1 MKKENISINYN
12 NGEFPAYLV
21 SNENAVSAV
30 ILIEEIWGL
39 NDHIKD
45 VSERV
50 AGLGYTVLAPELLE
64 DSGVL
69 EKISPEIFMEMRNP
83 ETRDEAQKKMREA
96 TAPLHTPEFGKDAI
110 AKLQATFDLL
120 KSKQIEK
127 IGVMGFCFG
136 GTYSYAFTASNPEI
150 KACIAFYGQPPL
162 ENIAGINCPVMGFYG
177 EKDKRLMDSLPQ
189 LEEQMSKYNKDFTHK
204 VYKNTGHAFFN
215 NTNQMTFNKEA
226 AEDAWKLTND
236 FLKKYLG

>member
-1 MKKENISINYN
+1 MKKEDIAIKYN

-21 SNENAVSAV
+21 SHDKTDSAV

-83 ETRDEAQKKMREA
+83 ETRDEAQNQFDQRRVSTE
-96 TAPLHTPEFGKDAI
+96 
-110 AKLQATFDLL
+110 LQAAFDLL
-120 KSKQIEK
+120 KSRQINK
-127 IGVMGFCFG
+127 IGIMGFCFG
-136 GTYSYAFTASNPEI
+136 GTYSYAFTAANPEL

-162 ENIAGINCPVMGFYG
+162 DKVSGINCPVMGFYG
-177 EKDKRLMDSLPQ
+177 EKDKRLIDSLPQ
-189 LEEQMSKYNKDFTHK
+189 LEIQMKEYNKDFTYK

-215 NTNQMTFNKEA
+215 NTNKMTYNKEA
-226 AEDAWKLTND
+226 AEDAWNITVD
-236 FLKKYLG
+236 FLKNNLG

>member
-1 MKKENISINYN
+1 MKKEDVTIKYD
-12 NGEFPAYLV
+12 NGEFSAYLV
-21 SNENAVSAV
+21 SHEKSDLAV

-50 AGLGYTVLAPELLE
+50 AGLGYTVLSPELLG
-64 DSGVL
+64 DTGVL
-69 EKISPEIFMEMRNP
+69 EKISPEIYLEMRNP

-110 AKLQATFDLL
+110 AKLQAVFDLL
-120 KSKQIEK
+120 KGRQIIK
-127 IGVMGFCFG
+127 IGIMGFCFG
-136 GTYSYAFTASNPEI
+136 GTYSYAFTAANPEL

-162 ENIAGINCPVMGFYG
+162 DKVSGINCPVMGFYG
-177 EKDKRLMDSLPQ
+177 EKDKRLIDSLPQ
-189 LEEQMSKYNKDFTHK
+189 FEMQMKEYNKDFTYK

-215 NTNQMTFNKEA
+215 DTNKMTYNKEA
-226 AEDAWKLTND
+226 AEDAWRLTVN
-236 FLKKYLG
+236 FLKENLG